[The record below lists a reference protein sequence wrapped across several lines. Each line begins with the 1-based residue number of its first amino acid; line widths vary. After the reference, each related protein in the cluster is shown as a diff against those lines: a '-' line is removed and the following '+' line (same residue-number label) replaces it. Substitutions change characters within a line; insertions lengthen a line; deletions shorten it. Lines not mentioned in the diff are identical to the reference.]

1 MIFADKIIQLRKK
14 SGWSQE
20 ELAEQMGVSRQA
32 VCKWEGAQSIP
43 DINKIIQLSQIF
55 GVTTD
60 YLLKDEI
67 EDVIVDTDSYY
78 EEVETEEKKKRFVSM
93 EEAYAFLKIK
103 DETSGKIA
111 FGVVLCILSPIVMFL
126 LAAAAE
132 CGMIPITEDIAGGLG
147 MLVLLVI
154 VAPAV
159 AIFVH
164 CGMKT
169 SAYEFLEQEDIETQ
183 YGVTGMV
190 KERRENFR
198 DTYMK
203 FCILGVTL
211 CVLAAI
217 PLFSIAM
224 IDVNDFYAV
233 VALALMLVIVAIGVF
248 FIIKVSIPWE
258 SMKKLLQEGDYSVA
272 EKEKRRTG
280 RDLIGAVSGIYWMIC
295 TAIYLGVSLTQNDWT
310 FAKVLWPVAGVLF
323 VAVIIICK
331 MLEDRRK

>member
-43 DINKIIQLSQIF
+43 DINKIIQLSQLF
-55 GVTTD
+55 GVTID

-93 EEAYAFLKIK
+93 EEANAFLKVK
-103 DETSGKIA
+103 DETSGRIA
-111 FGVVLCILSPIVMFL
+111 FGVVLCILSPITMFL
-126 LAAAAE
+126 LAGAAE
-132 CGMIPITEDIAGGLG
+132 CGMIPMTEDAAGGLG

-154 VAPAV
+154 VAVAV

-169 SAYEFLEQEDIETQ
+169 SMYEFLEKEEIETQ

-190 KERRENFR
+190 KERRENYR

-203 FCILGVTL
+203 FIILGVTL

-217 PLFSIAM
+217 PLFSVGM
-224 IDVNDFYAV
+224 IEVNDFYAV
-233 VALALMLVIVAIGVF
+233 IALAIMLIVVSVGVF
-248 FIIKVSIPWE
+248 FIVKVSIPWE
-258 SMKKLLQEGDYSVA
+258 SMQKLLQEGDYSVA
-272 EKEKRRTG
+272 EKEKKRTG
-280 RDLIGAVSGIYWMIC
+280 KNLIGAVSGIYWMIC
-295 TAIYLGVSLTQNDWT
+295 TAIYLGISLTYDNWE

-323 VAVIIICK
+323 VAVVIICK

>member
-43 DINKIIQLSQIF
+43 DINKIIQLSQLF